1 MHKGQLHIVWI
12 KRVTRGEVLEK
23 MVMARSQLFLFILS
37 NSSLKTDKNR
47 QDSKTKDIWIRS
59 VAELAGRISLN
70 IFEDS

>member
-1 MHKGQLHIVWI
+1 MHKGQLHIVRI

-37 NSSLKTDKNR
+37 NSSLKTDKNH

-59 VAELAGRISLN
+59 VAKLGGRISLN